1 MSGGGE
7 AREPEPEPR
16 EELTLLARS
25 MRLLRASV
33 ASGSAGICIIGNASS
48 AILGAWARV
57 DDRVRARTG
66 GKRKGEGNAARTLRR
81 GAAAP
86 LRRIEQ
92 ARTERGRDRRER
104 HGARRARDDGGDE
117 EELRE
122 REGERER
129 WGRGERRLCVA
140 AGSAAP
146 SNRVARRG
154 VQPWAVESKPNRRR
168 DRAASGDL
176 LITG

>member
-66 GKRKGEGNAARTLRR
+66 GKRKVRGTLRGR
-81 GAAAP
+81 CAGA
-86 LRRIEQ
+86 LRRRC
-92 ARTERGRDRRER
+92 AVSSK
-104 HGARRARDDGGDE
+104 HAPSGDE
-117 EELRE
+117 TGANAMALDAHATTAATKRNCESERE
-122 REGERER
+122 RE
-129 WGRGERRLCVA
+129 RGGDAVRDGFASL
-140 AGSAAP
+140 
-146 SNRVARRG
+146 RVG
-154 VQPWAVESKPNRRR
+154 GAVESCSEARRTALGR
-168 DRAASGDL
+168 RIQAE
-176 LITG
+176 TGGGTELRPGIY